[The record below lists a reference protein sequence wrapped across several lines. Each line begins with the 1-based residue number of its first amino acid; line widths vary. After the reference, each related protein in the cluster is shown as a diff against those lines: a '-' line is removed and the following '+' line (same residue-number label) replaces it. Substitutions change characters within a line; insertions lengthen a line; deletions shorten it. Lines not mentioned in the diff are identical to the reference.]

1 LPVKT
6 IEINFERKY
15 PCKSILGRGI
25 LAEIKKYLIPLLPE
39 PGVVILTNSLLK
51 RLYGNRLI
59 SDLTKHGITVHTIVI
74 GDGEKVKNITTANK
88 IFGKLLNWKTNRYTT
103 LITLGGG
110 VIGDLGGFVAAT
122 FMRGIPLIHI
132 PTTLL
137 AQIDSSIGGKVA
149 INHPKAKN
157 TIGSFYQPAAILI
170 DFEVLQS
177 LPVRQIKNG
186 LVEAIKIAIISRPPF
201 FYWLK
206 DNIERIVQK
215 EHEVLDMLVN
225 RAVQEKIDIVLR
237 DPWEKNE
244 RQFLNLG
251 HTIGH
256 VWETIDNYNGITH
269 GEAVALGIL
278 VEAKIAYH
286 RGICSEECQEDIKQ
300 IFSLLFNS
308 FPSSFGPFF
317 PTLFQYKQDAKSTEN
332 QNIDFEQFWDIL
344 TLDKKNKKGEIVFV
358 LPEKLGR
365 VCSVNNISKEEVIK
379 SLQDF
384 IADNKKERQV
394 C

>member
-1 LPVKT
+1 M
-6 IEINFERKY
+6 EFINTMFERKY
-15 PCKSILGRGI
+15 PCKVAIGRGI
-25 LAEIKKYLIPLLPE
+25 LTEIKKYLIPLLPE
-39 PGVVILTNSLLK
+39 PRVVILTNPLLK
-51 RLYGNRLI
+51 KLHGNRLI
-59 SDLTKHGITVHTIVI
+59 SDLSKQGITVHTIVI
-74 GDGEKVKNITTANK
+74 GDGEKVKNITTAKK
-88 IFGKLLNWKTNRYTT
+88 IFDKLLNWKTNRHTT

-149 INHPKAKN
+149 INHPRAKN
-157 TIGSFYQPAAILI
+157 IIGSFYQPAAILI

-177 LPVRQIKNG
+177 LPIRQIKNG

-215 EHEVLDMLVN
+215 EHEALDMLVN
-225 RAVQEKIDIVLR
+225 QAVQEKIDIVLR

-278 VEAKIAYH
+278 VETRIAYH

-308 FPSSFGPFF
+308 FSSSSGLFSSTF
-317 PTLFQYKQDAKSTEN
+317 FQYKQDAKSSEN

-344 TLDKKNKKGEIVFV
+344 TLDKKNKKGEVVFV
-358 LPEKLGR
+358 LPERLGK

-384 IADNKKERQV
+384 IADNKKER
-394 C
+394 

>member
-1 LPVKT
+1 M
-6 IEINFERKY
+6 EFINTMFERKY
-15 PCKSILGRGI
+15 PCKVAIGRGI
-25 LAEIKKYLIPLLPE
+25 LTEIKKYLIPLLPE
-39 PGVVILTNSLLK
+39 PRVVILTNPLLK
-51 RLYGNRLI
+51 KLYGNRLI
-59 SDLTKHGITVHTIVI
+59 SDLSKQGITVHTIVI
-74 GDGEKVKNITTANK
+74 GDGEKVKNITTAKK
-88 IFGKLLNWKTNRYTT
+88 IFDKLLNWKTNRHTT

-149 INHPKAKN
+149 INHPRAKN
-157 TIGSFYQPAAILI
+157 IIGSFYQPAAILI

-177 LPVRQIKNG
+177 LPIRQIKNG

-215 EHEVLDMLVN
+215 EHEVLGMLVN

-278 VEAKIAYH
+278 VETRIAYH

-308 FPSSFGPFF
+308 FSSSSGLFF
-317 PTLFQYKQDAKSTEN
+317 PTLFQHKQAAKSSEN

-344 TLDKKNKKGEIVFV
+344 TLDKKNKKGEVVFI
-358 LPEKLGR
+358 LPERLGK

-384 IADNKKERQV
+384 IADNKKER
-394 C
+394 

>member
-1 LPVKT
+1 M
-6 IEINFERKY
+6 EFINTMFERKY
-15 PCKSILGRGI
+15 PCKVAIGRGI
-25 LAEIKKYLIPLLPE
+25 LTEIKKYLIPLLPE
-39 PGVVILTNSLLK
+39 PRVVILTNPSLK
-51 RLYGNRLI
+51 KLYGNRLI
-59 SDLTKHGITVHTIVI
+59 SDLSKQGITVHTIVV
-74 GDGEKVKNITTANK
+74 GDGEKVKNITTAK
-88 IFGKLLNWKTNRYTT
+88 QIFDKLLNWKTNRHTT

-149 INHPKAKN
+149 INHPRAKN
-157 TIGSFYQPAAILI
+157 IIGSFYQPAAILI

-177 LPVRQIKNG
+177 LPIRQIKNG
-186 LVEAIKIAIISRPPF
+186 LVEAIKIAIVNRPSF

-215 EHEVLDMLVN
+215 EYEVLGMLVN

-308 FPSSFGPFF
+308 FSSSSGLFSPA
-317 PTLFQYKQDAKSTEN
+317 LFQYKQDAKSTEN

-358 LPEKLGR
+358 LPERLGK

-384 IADNKKERQV
+384 IADNKKE
-394 C
+394 

>member
-1 LPVKT
+1 M
-6 IEINFERKY
+6 EFINTMFERKY
-15 PCKSILGRGI
+15 PCKVAIGRGI
-25 LAEIKKYLIPLLPE
+25 LTEIKKYLIPLLPE
-39 PGVVILTNSLLK
+39 PRVVILTNPLLK
-51 RLYGNRLI
+51 KLHGNRLI
-59 SDLTKHGITVHTIVI
+59 SDLIKHGITVHTIVV
-74 GDGEKVKNITTANK
+74 GDGEKVKNITTAKK
-88 IFGKLLNWKTNRYTT
+88 IFDKLLNWKTNRHTT

-149 INHPKAKN
+149 INHPRAKN
-157 TIGSFYQPAAILI
+157 IIGSFYQPAAILI

-177 LPVRQIKNG
+177 LPIRQIKNG
-186 LVEAIKIAIISRPPF
+186 LVEAIKIAIVNRPPF

-278 VEAKIAYH
+278 IETKIAYH
-286 RGICSEECQEDIKQ
+286 RGICSEECQEGIKQ

-308 FPSSFGPFF
+308 FSSSSGPFS
-317 PTLFQYKQDAKSTEN
+317 PTLFQYQQDAKSTEN

-358 LPEKLGR
+358 LPERLGR

-384 IADNKKERQV
+384 IADNKKER
-394 C
+394 

>member
-1 LPVKT
+1 M
-6 IEINFERKY
+6 EFINTMFERKY
-15 PCKSILGRGI
+15 PCKVAIGRGI
-25 LAEIKKYLIPLLPE
+25 LTEIKKYLIPLLPE
-39 PGVVILTNSLLK
+39 PRVVILTNPLLK
-51 RLYGNRLI
+51 KLYGNRLI
-59 SDLTKHGITVHTIVI
+59 SDLIKHGITVHTIVI
-74 GDGEKVKNITTANK
+74 GDGEKVKNITTAK
-88 IFGKLLNWKTNRYTT
+88 QIFDKLLNWKTNRHTT

-157 TIGSFYQPAAILI
+157 IIGSFYQPAAILI

-177 LPVRQIKNG
+177 LPIRQIKNG
-186 LVEAIKIAIISRPPF
+186 LVEAIKIAIISRPSF

-215 EHEVLDMLVN
+215 EHEALDMLVN
-225 RAVQEKIDIVLR
+225 QAVQEKIDIVLR

-278 VEAKIAYH
+278 IETKIAYH

-308 FPSSFGPFF
+308 FPSSSGPFF
-317 PTLFQYKQDAKSTEN
+317 PAFFQYKQDAKSTEN

-344 TLDKKNKKGEIVFV
+344 TLDKKSKRGGVVFI

-384 IADNKKERQV
+384 IADNKKEQ
-394 C
+394 

>member
-1 LPVKT
+1 M
-6 IEINFERKY
+6 EFINTMFERKY
-15 PCKSILGRGI
+15 PCKMAIGRGI
-25 LAEIKKYLIPLLPE
+25 LTEIKKYLIPLLPE
-39 PGVVILTNSLLK
+39 PRVVILTNPSLKKLH
-51 RLYGNRLI
+51 GNRLI
-59 SDLTKHGITVHTIVI
+59 SDLSKQGITVQTIVV
-74 GDGEKVKNITTANK
+74 GDGEKVKNITTAK
-88 IFGKLLNWKTNRYTT
+88 QIFDKLLNWKTNRHTT

-149 INHPKAKN
+149 INHPRAKN
-157 TIGSFYQPAAILI
+157 IIGSFYQPAAILI

-177 LPVRQIKNG
+177 LPIRQIKNG

-278 VEAKIAYH
+278 VETRIAYH
-286 RGICSEECQEDIKQ
+286 RGICSEECQEGIKQ

-308 FPSSFGPFF
+308 FSSSSGLFF
-317 PTLFQYKQDAKSTEN
+317 PTLFQHKQAAKSSEN

-344 TLDKKNKKGEIVFV
+344 TLDKKNKKGEVVFI
-358 LPEKLGR
+358 LPERLGK

-384 IADNKKERQV
+384 IADNKKER
-394 C
+394 

>member
-1 LPVKT
+1 M
-6 IEINFERKY
+6 EFINTMFERKY
-15 PCKSILGRGI
+15 PCKMAIGRGI
-25 LAEIKKYLIPLLPE
+25 LTEIKKYLIPLLPE
-39 PGVVILTNSLLK
+39 PRVVILTNPLLK
-51 RLYGNRLI
+51 KLYGNRLI
-59 SDLTKHGITVHTIVI
+59 SDLSKQGITVHTIVV
-74 GDGEKVKNITTANK
+74 GDGEKVKNITTAKK
-88 IFGKLLNWKTNRYTT
+88 IFDKLLNWKTNRHTT

-157 TIGSFYQPAAILI
+157 IIGSFYQPAAILI

-177 LPVRQIKNG
+177 LPIRQIKNG
-186 LVEAIKIAIISRPPF
+186 LVEAIKIAIINRPSF

-215 EHEVLDMLVN
+215 EHEALDMLVN
-225 RAVQEKIDIVLR
+225 QAVQEKIDIVLR

-278 VEAKIAYH
+278 VETRIAYH
-286 RGICSEECQEDIKQ
+286 RGICSEECQEGIKQ

-308 FPSSFGPFF
+308 FSSSSGLFSSTF
-317 PTLFQYKQDAKSTEN
+317 FQYKQDAKSSEN

-344 TLDKKNKKGEIVFV
+344 TLDKKNKKGEVVFI
-358 LPEKLGR
+358 LPERLGK

-384 IADNKKERQV
+384 IADNKKER
-394 C
+394 

>member
-1 LPVKT
+1 M
-6 IEINFERKY
+6 EFINTMFERKY
-15 PCKSILGRGI
+15 PCKMAIGRGI
-25 LAEIKKYLIPLLPE
+25 LTEIKKYLIPLLPE
-39 PGVVILTNSLLK
+39 PRVVILTNPLLK
-51 RLYGNRLI
+51 KLHGNRLI
-59 SDLTKHGITVHTIVI
+59 SDLSKQGITVHTIVI
-74 GDGEKVKNITTANK
+74 GDGEKVKNITTAKK
-88 IFGKLLNWKTNRYTT
+88 IFDKLLNWKTNRHTT

-122 FMRGIPLIHI
+122 FMRGISLIHI

-149 INHPKAKN
+149 INHPRAKN
-157 TIGSFYQPAAILI
+157 IIGSFYQPAAILI

-177 LPVRQIKNG
+177 LPIRQIKNG

-215 EHEVLDMLVN
+215 EHEALDMLVN
-225 RAVQEKIDIVLR
+225 QAVQEKIDIVLR

-278 VEAKIAYH
+278 VETRIAYH
-286 RGICSEECQEDIKQ
+286 RGICSEECQEGIKQ

-308 FPSSFGPFF
+308 FSSSSGLFSSTF
-317 PTLFQYKQDAKSTEN
+317 FQYKQDAKSSEN

-344 TLDKKNKKGEIVFV
+344 TLDKKNKKGEVVFI
-358 LPEKLGR
+358 LPERLGK

-384 IADNKKERQV
+384 IADNKKER
-394 C
+394 

>member
-1 LPVKT
+1 M
-6 IEINFERKY
+6 EFINTMFERKY
-15 PCKSILGRGI
+15 PCKMAIGRGI
-25 LAEIKKYLIPLLPE
+25 LTEIKKYLIPLLPE
-39 PGVVILTNSLLK
+39 PRVVILTNPLLK
-51 RLYGNRLI
+51 KLHGNRLI
-59 SDLTKHGITVHTIVI
+59 SDLSKQGITVHTIVI
-74 GDGEKVKNITTANK
+74 GDGEKVKNITTAKK
-88 IFGKLLNWKTNRYTT
+88 IFDKLLNWKTNRHTT
-103 LITLGGG
+103 LITFGGG

-157 TIGSFYQPAAILI
+157 IIGSFYQPAAILI

-177 LPVRQIKNG
+177 LPIRQIKNG
-186 LVEAIKIAIISRPPF
+186 LVEAIKIAIVNRPPF

-215 EHEVLDMLVN
+215 EHEVLGMLVN

-278 VEAKIAYH
+278 VETRIAYH

-308 FPSSFGPFF
+308 FSSSSGLFF
-317 PTLFQYKQDAKSTEN
+317 PTLFQHKQAAKSSEN

-344 TLDKKNKKGEIVFV
+344 TLDKKNKKGEVVFI
-358 LPEKLGR
+358 LPERLGK

-384 IADNKKERQV
+384 IADNKKER
-394 C
+394 

>member
-1 LPVKT
+1 M
-6 IEINFERKY
+6 EFINTMFERKY
-15 PCKSILGRGI
+15 PCKVAIGRGI
-25 LAEIKKYLIPLLPE
+25 LTEIKKYLIPLLPE
-39 PGVVILTNSLLK
+39 PRVVILTNPLLK
-51 RLYGNRLI
+51 KLHGNRLI
-59 SDLTKHGITVHTIVI
+59 SDLSKQGITVHTIVI
-74 GDGEKVKNITTANK
+74 GDGEKVKNITTAKK
-88 IFGKLLNWKTNRYTT
+88 IFDKLLNWKTNRHTT

-149 INHPKAKN
+149 INHPRAKN
-157 TIGSFYQPAAILI
+157 IIGSFYQPAAILI

-186 LVEAIKIAIISRPPF
+186 LVEAIKIAIVNRPSF

-215 EHEVLDMLVN
+215 EHEALDMLVN
-225 RAVQEKIDIVLR
+225 QAVQEKIDIVLR

-308 FPSSFGPFF
+308 LSSSSGPFSS
-317 PTLFQYKQDAKSTEN
+317 TLFQYKQDAKSTEN

-344 TLDKKNKKGEIVFV
+344 TLDKKNKKGEVVFI
-358 LPEKLGR
+358 LPERLGK

-384 IADNKKERQV
+384 IADNKKER
-394 C
+394 

>member
-1 LPVKT
+1 M
-6 IEINFERKY
+6 EFINTMFERKY
-15 PCKSILGRGI
+15 PCKMAIGRGI
-25 LAEIKKYLIPLLPE
+25 LTEIKKYLIPLLPE
-39 PGVVILTNSLLK
+39 PRVVILTNPLLK
-51 RLYGNRLI
+51 KLYGNRLI
-59 SDLTKHGITVHTIVI
+59 SDLSKQGITVHTIVV
-74 GDGEKVKNITTANK
+74 GDGEKVKNITTAKK
-88 IFGKLLNWKTNRYTT
+88 IFDKLLNWKTNRHTT

-122 FMRGIPLIHI
+122 FMRGISLIHI

-157 TIGSFYQPAAILI
+157 IIGSFYQPAAILI

-215 EHEVLDMLVN
+215 EHEALDMLVN
-225 RAVQEKIDIVLR
+225 QAVQEKIDIVLR

-308 FPSSFGPFF
+308 FPSSSGPFF
-317 PTLFQYKQDAKSTEN
+317 PTFFQYKQDAKSTEN

-344 TLDKKNKKGEIVFV
+344 TLDKKNKKGEVVFI
-358 LPEKLGR
+358 LPERLGK

-384 IADNKKERQV
+384 IADNKKERQI

>member
-1 LPVKT
+1 M
-6 IEINFERKY
+6 EFINTMFERKY
-15 PCKSILGRGI
+15 PCKMAIGRGI
-25 LAEIKKYLIPLLPE
+25 LTEIKKYLIPLLPE
-39 PGVVILTNSLLK
+39 PRVVILTNPLLK
-51 RLYGNRLI
+51 KLYGNRLI
-59 SDLTKHGITVHTIVI
+59 SDLSKQGITVHTIVV
-74 GDGEKVKNITTANK
+74 GDGEKVKNITTAKK
-88 IFGKLLNWKTNRYTT
+88 IFDKLLNWKTNRHTT

-157 TIGSFYQPAAILI
+157 IIGSFYQPAAILI

-177 LPVRQIKNG
+177 LPIRQIKNG
-186 LVEAIKIAIISRPPF
+186 LVEAIKIAIVNRPSF

-215 EHEVLDMLVN
+215 DHEILGLLVN
-225 RAVQEKIDIVLR
+225 QAVQEKIDIVLR

-278 VEAKIAYH
+278 VETRIAYH

-308 FPSSFGPFF
+308 FSSSSGLFF
-317 PTLFQYKQDAKSTEN
+317 PTLFQHKQAAKSSEN

-344 TLDKKNKKGEIVFV
+344 TLDKKNKKGEVVFI
-358 LPEKLGR
+358 LPERLGK

-384 IADNKKERQV
+384 IADNKKERQI

>member
-1 LPVKT
+1 M
-6 IEINFERKY
+6 EFINTMFERKY
-15 PCKSILGRGI
+15 PCKVAIGRGI
-25 LAEIKKYLIPLLPE
+25 LTEIKKYLIPLLTE
-39 PGVVILTNSLLK
+39 PRVVILTNPLLK
-51 RLYGNRLI
+51 KLHGNRLI
-59 SDLTKHGITVHTIVI
+59 SDLNKQGITVHTIVVE
-74 GDGEKVKNITTANK
+74 DGEKVKNITTAK
-88 IFGKLLNWKTNRYTT
+88 QIFDKLLNWKANRYTT

-157 TIGSFYQPAAILI
+157 IIGSFYQPTAILI

-177 LPVRQIKNG
+177 LPIRQIKNG

-215 EHEVLDMLVN
+215 DHEILGLLVN
-225 RAVQEKIDIVLR
+225 QAVQEKIDIVLR

-256 VWETIDNYNGITH
+256 VWETIDNYSGIIH

-278 VEAKIAYH
+278 IETRIAYH

-308 FPSSFGPFF
+308 SSSSSGLFF
-317 PTLFQYKQDAKSTEN
+317 PALFQHKQAAQSAEN
-332 QNIDFEQFWDIL
+332 QGIDFEQFWDIL
-344 TLDKKNKKGEIVFV
+344 TLDKKNKKGEVVFI
-358 LPEKLGR
+358 LPERLGK

-384 IADNKKERQV
+384 IADNKKE
-394 C
+394 